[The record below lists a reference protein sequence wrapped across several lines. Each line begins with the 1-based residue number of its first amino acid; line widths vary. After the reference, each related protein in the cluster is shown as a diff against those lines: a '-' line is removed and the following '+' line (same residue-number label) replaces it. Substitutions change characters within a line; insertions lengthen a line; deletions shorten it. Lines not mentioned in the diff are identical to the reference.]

1 MSFVLHLMDAPDVF
15 DTPGAVDFI
24 EEQREFAPADNPK
37 FDAFVQDIIEIYPDL
52 SEDDQDGDD
61 ERNLWDEGL
70 DSEASYGNVKELV
83 VNVDITEEDVEA
95 LVAAAS
101 RHGLRL
107 YDEEGE
113 YLHPVI

>member
-1 MSFVLHLMDAPDVF
+1 MSFVLHLMDAPEVF
-15 DTPGAVDFI
+15 DAPGAVDFI

-52 SEDDQDGDD
+52 SEEDMDGDD
-61 ERNLWDEGL
+61 EQNLWDEGL

-113 YLHPVI
+113 YLHPVV